1 VEIRGMNVSRIV
13 VVVPAYNEAAKIA
26 DVLRGIPSYIRSIP
40 VWTVVVDDGSADG
53 TGEIAGSC
61 GVYVVRHLINL
72 GVGAATQTGL
82 RAAQMLNADVI
93 VTMDADG
100 QHDPAEIEHLVC
112 SLMDYSYDVVI
123 GSRLLNP
130 NGMPVPR
137 IAANLL
143 LNAITFVVYRKI
155 VSDSQSG
162 FKVFSR
168 KAVDQ
173 LDLRCSGYEVCSE
186 IIGQIYR
193 KNFSYKSMPVRA
205 VYTSYSLAKGQHFLN
220 AVNLILGLFVRWM
233 RRV

>member
-1 VEIRGMNVSRIV
+1 MKVSRIV
-13 VVVPAYNEAAKIA
+13 VVVPAYNEAATIA
-26 DVLRGIPSYIRSIP
+26 DVLRGIPADIRSIP
-40 VWTVVVDDGSADG
+40 VLTVVVDDGSADE
-53 TGEIAGSC
+53 TAETAASC
-61 GVYVVRHLINL
+61 GVYVVRHSINL

-82 RAAQMLNADVI
+82 RAAQMLDADIV

-100 QHDPAEIEHLVC
+100 QHDPAEIEQLVC
-112 SLMDYSYDVVI
+112 CLMDNSFDVVI
-123 GSRLLNP
+123 GSRLLNRD
-130 NGMPVPR
+130 GMPVSR

-143 LNAITFVVYRKI
+143 LNAVTFVVYRKI

-162 FKVFSR
+162 FKAFSR
-168 KAVDQ
+168 KAVKQ

-186 IIGQIYR
+186 IVGQIYR
-193 KNFSYKSMPVRA
+193 NNFNYKSLPVRA